1 MFFGNFLEKKMM
13 QSSKQG
19 AEPEAMLRFH
29 IQQLQHGNQ
38 YERPAEYS
46 VSEDSSRSTG
56 GEIRKHYK
64 LEGEQDGAGEKRI
77 LDAGDGETMEVAK
90 RRRGRPPGSKNKP
103 KPDYFAEE
111 TLQPPSDAAAV
122 SGMGCHLLEI
132 PGGGDVVDS
141 LERFARRRGIGVCV
155 LGASGA
161 VVNVALRQ
169 PPPAAAVAF
178 RGRFEILSMSATVLP
193 PAMAAL
199 ASTGTTV
206 SVSMAAP
213 GGHVMGGTVA
223 GPLTAAGTVVVVTA
237 GFANPTFHRLPAE
250 DDVSVS
256 VSVSGGS
263 DEAEE
268 NKHQNEH
275 RWSIYGG
282 HMSPDV
288 VWPPASRPPLPPP
301 Y

>member
-1 MFFGNFLEKKMM
+1 MFFDNFLEKKMM

-19 AEPEAMLRFH
+19 EEVMLRVHF
-29 IQQLQHGNQ
+29 QQLQHGNQ
-38 YERPAEYS
+38 YYERPAEYS
-46 VSEDSSRSTG
+46 VCEDSSRFTR

-77 LDAGDGETMEVAK
+77 LAAGDGATIEVAK

-103 KPDYFAEE
+103 KPADFAED
-111 TLQPPSDAAAV
+111 TAQPPSAAAS
-122 SGMGCHLLEI
+122 SGMGCHVLEI
-132 PGGGDVVDS
+132 PSGGDVVDS
-141 LERFARRRGIGVCV
+141 LERFARQRGLGVCV

-161 VVNVALRQ
+161 VSNVALLQ
-169 PPPAAAVAF
+169 PPDATVAF

-199 ASTGTTV
+199 GSTRTTV

-237 GFANPTFHRLPAE
+237 GFANPTFHQLPAE

-263 DEAEE
+263 DETEE
-268 NKHQNEH
+268 NKHQSKH
-275 RWSIYGG
+275 RMPIYSG
-282 HMSPDV
+282 HVSPDV
-288 VWPPASRPPLPPP
+288 VWPTASRPPLPPP